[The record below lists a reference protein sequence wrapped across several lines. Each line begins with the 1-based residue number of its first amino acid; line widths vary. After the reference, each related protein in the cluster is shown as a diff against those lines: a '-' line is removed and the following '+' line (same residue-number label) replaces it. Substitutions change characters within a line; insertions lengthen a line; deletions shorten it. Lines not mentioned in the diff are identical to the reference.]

1 MIRGQIDWD
10 LSDEIDQVGGF
21 STLLSIRDRRRLRAI
36 VRKVHLQ
43 HYPGHLIDDLLC
55 DRVIDAIAP
64 ETAAYLIRLNLDKGM
79 L

>member
-1 MIRGQIDWD
+1 MIRGQIDED
-10 LSDEIDQVGGF
+10 LDRLVTRQGGF
-21 STLLSIRDRRRLRAI
+21 TTTLNHRDRQRLRAI

-64 ETAAYLIRLNLDKGM
+64 ETAAYLIRLNMDQGTL
-79 L
+79 